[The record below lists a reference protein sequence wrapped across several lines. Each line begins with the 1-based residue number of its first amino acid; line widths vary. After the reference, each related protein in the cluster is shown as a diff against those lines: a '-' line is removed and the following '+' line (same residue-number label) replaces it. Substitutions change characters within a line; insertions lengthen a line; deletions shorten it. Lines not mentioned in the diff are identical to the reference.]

1 MVGYGRDYPTVTAP
15 KRAVRVPDDD
25 VPCFCGSGRSLRQ
38 CCGRAVGPASKNAP
52 GPSHAAEPAD
62 RLASLDMGSF
72 LPGDVR
78 RRLDE
83 SAAIRRELDMQA
95 SLRLAPAAPKSTAER
110 RRASAKLSKMAVAL
124 REAGQLAQSVGLLQQ
139 AIAATPDDA
148 NLHFD
153 LGLTLV
159 RCVRHADAVAPL
171 RRATE
176 LRPDFAKAHHTLAI
190 AYEVMGRNA
199 DAIAALRRAIEC
211 APNFTDAHMMLG
223 VLLHRFER
231 LEEAQESFRRAA
243 AAGRNTTSGRICE
256 SFVLSEGGR
265 FAEAAEVLR
274 RAVRRDP
281 TNSVA
286 CTTLGHVLANMGDL
300 DAAIAQFERAL
311 TLPGIPVATW
321 AALAQIKKITEADR
335 PLVTAMETCLQRERL
350 VQRDQMTLHFTLGKA
365 YDDLRD
371 YAQAIQHY
379 DSANRIRRRLH
390 PFNRD
395 RLGCEVDATIAQY
408 TERFFVD
415 HCGDGLE
422 DQTPL
427 LVLGMPRSGTTL
439 VEQVLSS
446 HPQIAAAGEL
456 TFWRVNGTARIK
468 TPSQVAEA
476 GAARRLA
483 DQYLALLRSFSPTA
497 ARIIDKALFN
507 FYWIGLVLQALPRAR
522 IVHCRRHPID
532 TCLSIYFT
540 QFETISDFV
549 ADRDDLVFY
558 YRGYL
563 RLMEHWRT
571 VLSPE
576 RFIDVDY
583 EAMVAEPEQATRR
596 LIEFCGLA
604 WDPACLRPE
613 ENRRAVTTA
622 SIWQVRQPI
631 YRSSLERWRCYEPWL
646 GSLRELMPPQP

>member
-1 MVGYGRDYPTVTAP
+1 MTVPKKAP
-15 KRAVRVPDDD
+15 RAPEGDI
-25 VPCFCGSGRSLRQ
+25 PCFCGSGRSLRQ
-38 CCGRAVGPASKNAP
+38 CCGRATGPVPKNAP
-52 GPSHAAEPAD
+52 GPTHVAEPAD
-62 RLASLDMGSF
+62 RLGSLDMGSF

-83 SAAIRRELDMQA
+83 SDAIRRELDMQA
-95 SLRLAPAAPKSTAER
+95 SLRRLAPAAPKSTAAR
-110 RRASAKLSKMAVAL
+110 RHAAAKLAKMVVAL
-124 REAGQLAQSVGLLQQ
+124 REAGQLAESAGLLQQ
-139 AIAATPDDA
+139 AIAASPDDA

-159 RCVRHADAVAPL
+159 QCMRHADAVAPL

-176 LRPDFAKAHHTLAI
+176 LTPGFAKAHYALAL
-190 AYEVMGRNA
+190 ACEVLGQNA
-199 DAIAALRRAIEC
+199 AAIVALSRATAC
-211 APNFTDAHMMLG
+211 APNFTDAHMKLG
-223 VLLHRFER
+223 VLLHRSER
-231 LEEAQESFRRAA
+231 LEEARESFRRAA
-243 AAGRNTTSGRICE
+243 TAGRNTTTGRICE
-256 SFVLSEGGR
+256 SFVLSESGR

-274 RAVRRDP
+274 HALRRDS

-300 DAAIAQFERAL
+300 DGAVAQFKRAL
-311 TLPGIPVATW
+311 TLPGVPVATW

-350 VQRDQMTLHFTLGKA
+350 VPRDEMTLHFTLGKA

-371 YAQAIQHY
+371 YVQAIRHY
-379 DSANRIRRRLH
+379 DSANRIRRQLH

-395 RLGCEVDATIAQY
+395 RLRGEVDAIIAQY
-408 TERFFVD
+408 TERFFGD
-415 HCGDGLE
+415 HRRDGLE
-422 DQTPL
+422 DETPL

-446 HPQIAAAGEL
+446 HQQIAAAGEL
-456 TFWRVNGTARIK
+456 TFWRVNGTAQLK
-468 TPSQVAEA
+468 TPSQVADA
-476 GAARRLA
+476 TAARRLA
-483 DQYLALLRSFSPTA
+483 GEYSTLLRGFSATA
-497 ARIIDKALFN
+497 VRIIDKALFN
-507 FYWIGLVLQALPRAR
+507 FFWIGPILHAIPRAR

-532 TCLSIYFT
+532 TCLSMYFT

-558 YRGYL
+558 YREYL

-571 VLSPE
+571 VLSPA

-583 EAMVAEPEQATRR
+583 EAIVTEPEETTRR

-613 ENRRAVTTA
+613 ENRRAVRTA

-631 YRSSLERWRCYEPWL
+631 YRSSVERWRCYEPWL
-646 GSLRELMPPQP
+646 GSLRELMPHNS